1 MDELDNNLKT
11 IFCTAANNVTQ
22 IYMKSLENQKISYS
36 LGQKESFEKISNF
49 IEKNSTKVQGK
60 NVVDSDLLLEF
71 IKTQMNK
78 KEWESRQVPSG
89 SRPPQENWKPTTVEP
104 TVGTNWTSGIPLETF
119 NFSNS
124 NQEQKPFIF
133 QPVVFQES
141 NTSGNNETFVWNE
154 NKKRE
159 PEDHVENQNKRVKFF

>member
-1 MDELDNNLKT
+1 MDELDNHLKT
-11 IFCTAANNVTQ
+11 IFCTAANSVTQ

-36 LGQKESFEKISNF
+36 LGAKESVDKITNF

-78 KEWESRQVPSG
+78 KEKQNEWNCQVPSG
-89 SRPPQENWKPTTVEP
+89 SRPTQENWKPET
-104 TVGTNWTSGIPLETF
+104 TNWTSTIPIETF
-119 NFSNS
+119 NFSN
-124 NQEQKPFIF
+124 NQQKPFIF
-133 QPVVFQES
+133 QPVGNSGPSGSEVNPTPFQ
-141 NTSGNNETFVWNE
+141 WNE

-159 PEDHVENQNKRVKFF
+159 SEDNVENQNKRVKFF